1 MFYYIVPLVPSE
13 FPTLELILKMVLFF
27 YFETSIFAE
36 FSIIS
41 ESFLPLQ
48 DKYLAVE
55 LLFAL

>member
-1 MFYYIVPLVPSE
+1 MFCDAVPLVPSA
-13 FPTLELILKMVLFF
+13 FPAFELILKIVLFF
-27 YFETSIFAE
+27 YLETSIFAE

-48 DKYLAVE
+48 DKYFAVE